1 MAMNLNQIESA
12 VNIEQMTAVNA
23 SIRFDDFR
31 LRTLNKIQRA
41 AMGGAYMA
49 VKSLDVPYNILK
61 TGQRLEK
68 FVEEL
73 REHGYIAEVAR
84 KRQHNG
90 TVNRYLFIGWGT
102 QGAKNLDE
110 WFNSPD
116 CDCYVESF

>member
-1 MAMNLNQIESA
+1 MDMNLNKIENA
-12 VNIEQMTAVNA
+12 ANIEQMTAVNT

-41 AMGGAYMA
+41 AMGGAYTT

-61 TGQRLEK
+61 TEQRLEK

-73 REHGYIAEVAR
+73 REHGYVAEVVR

-90 TVNRYLFIGWGT
+90 TVNRYLFIGWGA
-102 QGAKNLDE
+102 QGVKTLDE